1 MKRFIP
7 IIVLLVLMQCCSREP
22 GSRPEIERDKLVDM
36 LIDIHMTDAYLSY
49 QGRFGKWPKHDDA
62 ENAYGFILEKYD
74 VTPAQ
79 FMNTMK
85 YYGRH
90 IKEYEQIYNKVIE
103 RLTKYQTENDEA
115 SSDNNQPK
123 PKT

>member
-1 MKRFIP
+1 M
-7 IIVLLVLMQCCSREP
+7 LLQCCSRKP
-22 GSRPEIERDKLVDM
+22 GSRPEIERDKLVDI
-36 LIDIHMTDAYLSY
+36 LVDIHMTDAYLAY
-49 QGRFGKWPKHDDA
+49 RGRIGKWPQHDDA
-62 ENAYGFILEKYD
+62 ESAYVYMLEKYD

-79 FMNTMK
+79 FNNTMK

-103 RLTKYQTENDEA
+103 RLTKYQTENEEA
-115 SSDNNQPK
+115 LSNDNQSK